1 MSTMSGILVSLP
13 ASHTFIIPYHL
24 LFISFSL
31 QPCYSLKPRDPKTPF
46 IDSPILT
53 KGRHRTG
60 AVPCNHCHQGKML
73 QWPRLTRWSQKHKLG
88 RDAISMDEKDPNKA
102 QIQQVVFFL
111 ISHTII
117 LIKTQTQQSRIDN
130 KHKHNHFIDLFF
142 FPFGSTIKSD
152 RVRSEISNQ
161 RPTDLQRS
169 IGGPRLGHWWPK

>member
-102 QIQQVVFFL
+102 QIQQVVL
-111 ISHTII
+111 MTH
-117 LIKTQTQQSRIDN
+117 LAY
-130 KHKHNHFIDLFF
+130 NHFNQNTN
-142 FPFGSTIKSD
+142 PTKSD
-152 RVRSEISNQ
+152 
-161 RPTDLQRS
+161 
-169 IGGPRLGHWWPK
+169 